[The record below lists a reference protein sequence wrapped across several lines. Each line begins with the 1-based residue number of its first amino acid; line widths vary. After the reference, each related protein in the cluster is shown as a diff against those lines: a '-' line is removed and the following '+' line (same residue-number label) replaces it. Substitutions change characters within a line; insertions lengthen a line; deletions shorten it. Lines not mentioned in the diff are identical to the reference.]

1 MSKPLQEKID
11 QLYEQAKDLDSIEE
25 LKPLC
30 DEFLNWV
37 KEQNLSNESLGSKFS
52 SYKLYSR
59 FKALDLHQ
67 DKNAVL
73 VAKHDEN
80 GNIKGHVLK
89 HYIHHRC
96 SEFINWNQRNQSS
109 RAIDRIE
116 NSTELDPLRY
126 LETTTKLLTSNDPH
140 ELAVGLIAATGR
152 RPHEILARAKFTA
165 VKDKLYHV
173 NFEGQGKK
181 RGETPVIEIATLFPA
196 KAIIKALARLRNE
209 PSTKQLLSEIEAD
222 FPNSVTRQNVEIDK
236 RRNQSLN
243 RVVRAY
249 FGDTGNPNPVLA
261 FRHNEKQD
269 NNKALRAAYAVLA
282 TERDCKGG
290 YGAKILHASKL
301 LGHFSKETRDDRNL
315 GSIATS
321 IGYSDYYVTK
331 PVPFGELPEEKVVN
345 VRAYQSDLEAI
356 KKLQALWDCENQQE
370 VTQRLVKSGE
380 HVKSL
385 ENQLFEAQ
393 KRIRELEKQLNERP
407 SVDQDLTDKV
417 KMLIEENT
425 RLRNQLNNVVT
436 MNEHI
441 DELETPTT
449 ATTATRSSS
458 DERID
463 KLEAIVMQL
472 VEKLN
477 QPQPQTIVAPVST
490 PTASPVP
497 TPVQP
502 VPTPTPISEPS
513 PKRVLTTAIRDI
525 DWESISNQELKGMKH
540 HGAVEEKIK
549 RAYQAITAH
558 NDNAPSNDERY
569 FIGNVSLRE
578 VSRCNGLAVGAWLEQ
593 YQTMVDDHNHK
604 YGLGK
609 FHNKGKATITET
621 INIWE

>member
-1 MSKPLQEKID
+1 MSQALQEKID
-11 QLYEQAKDLDSIEE
+11 QLYNQAKDLDSIEE
-25 LKPLC
+25 LEPIC

-37 KEQNLSNESLGSKFS
+37 SKQNLSNESLGSKFS

-80 GNIKGHVLK
+80 GNVNGHDLK

-96 SEFINWNQRNQSS
+96 SEFIDWNKRNHTT

-116 NSTELDPLRY
+116 NSTELDPNRY
-126 LETTTKLLTSNDPH
+126 LETTAKLLTSNDPH

-152 RPHEILARAKFTA
+152 RPHEILARAKFRHING
-165 VKDKLYHV
+165 KEYHV

-181 RGETPVIEIATLFPA
+181 RGEKPVFEIATLFPA
-196 KAIIKALARLRNE
+196 KAIIKALARLRHE
-209 PSTKQLLSEIEAD
+209 PSTKQLLTEIEAE
-222 FPNSVTRQNVEIDK
+222 FPSVTRQNVELDK

-393 KRIRELEKQLNERP
+393 KKIRELTAQLDQH
-407 SVDQDLTDKV
+407 SSIDQDLANKV
-417 KMLIEENT
+417 KTLTDENDT
-425 RLRNQLNNVVT
+425 LRNQLSSTT
-436 MNEHI
+436 MTKHI
-441 DELETPTT
+441 DELETP
-449 ATTATRSSS
+449 ATTTTT

-477 QPQPQTIVAPVST
+477 QPQSTPT
-490 PTASPVP
+490 PTASSVSTPVEPVP
-497 TPVQP
+497 T
-502 VPTPTPISEPS
+502 SEPS
-513 PKRVLTTAIRDI
+513 SKRALTTAIREI
-525 DWESISNQELKGMKH
+525 DWESISNQDLKGMKH

-558 NDNAPSNDERY
+558 NDNAPSNEERY

-593 YQTMVDDHNHK
+593 YQTMVDDHNNK

-609 FHNKGKATITET
+609 FHNKGKTPITEK
-621 INIWE
+621 INIWD